1 MPCKQVVIHAGFH
14 KTGTTSIQSF
24 LGRHRHTLKS
34 QADIFFPLGRFYS
47 NNHAELSGACLRQE
61 RETPFKIMTKYDG
74 KAEFSTLQF
83 LLNHFAEH
91 LSGSTLLFSAEGISY
106 LRHSDEIER
115 LAKLLPAADHH
126 LVFCRRNAS
135 DWRRSYQAEVA
146 WAGKP
151 QSVDAWNYVADD
163 SWLLRFD
170 ERIDAFR
177 CVFGADAVTIIDY
190 DAAVATDGSIIPS
203 FLRKLNIAEHFD
215 PPTWQGFWDNSRFTL
230 AK

>member
-83 LLNHFAEH
+83 HAEP
-91 LSGSTLLFSAEGISY
+91 
-106 LRHSDEIER
+106 LRRASIE
-115 LAKLLPAADHH
+115 L
-126 LVFCRRNAS
+126 
-135 DWRRSYQAEVA
+135 
-146 WAGKP
+146 
-151 QSVDAWNYVADD
+151 
-163 SWLLRFD
+163 
-170 ERIDAFR
+170 DAF
-177 CVFGADAVTIIDY
+177 VFGRRHLL
-190 DAAVATDGSIIPS
+190 SSS
-203 FLRKLNIAEHFD
+203 FR
-215 PPTWQGFWDNSRFTL
+215 
-230 AK
+230 